1 MLVTNFTT
9 TIIVNR
15 SNHASMRRE
24 EILNFIY
31 IVLRCIEKFTIIG
44 MLIFRVNIDNKI
56 KVVEESKNRD
66 KRESF
71 TC

>member
-1 MLVTNFTT
+1 
-9 TIIVNR
+9 
-15 SNHASMRRE
+15 MRRE

-31 IVLRCIEKFTIIG
+31 IVLRCIEKFAIIG
-44 MLIFRVNIDNKI
+44 MLIFRVNIDIKI

-71 TC
+71 TCWLGIKATKYENITSIPPI

>member
-1 MLVTNFTT
+1 
-9 TIIVNR
+9 
-15 SNHASMRRE
+15 MRRE

-71 TC
+71 TCWLGIKATKYENITNIPPI